1 MSEPASPPVLAHVD
15 MDAFFASVEVLD
27 HPEWQGREILVGG
40 SGARGV
46 VASCSYAARQRGVHN
61 AMAMGKARGLCKEP
75 VIVSPRIARYSEIS
89 HEVMATLA
97 DFSAGV
103 EALGMDEA
111 YLDLGG
117 VRLEGRSLSQLGKAI
132 RAAVKARTGLNCSM
146 GIARTRVMAKLA
158 SKAAKPLPGSTQEG
172 VRVIGHDEELSFLA
186 PMDLRELPGVGA
198 VLAKRLASLGFS
210 RVEQIQD
217 LEVSV
222 LSAALGLETASRLIA
237 MATAQDSSLVNL
249 ERKSKSVGHEQ
260 TFAEDITDR
269 AKALREL
276 FAMADNLSAHS
287 LGRTAA
293 KTLTLKVKFDDF
305 RSITRSASRDQA
317 WRGSKELRQGAED
330 LLAKV
335 PEGQAIRLL
344 GLSLSNFEE
353 DLGEQLSLIDGDQG
367 RREDWRLL
375 AETVEE
381 VRERFGKSSLGPL
394 KADS

>member
-46 VASCSYAARQRGVHN
+46 VASCPYAARQRGVHN

-97 DFSAGV
+97 DFSAVV

-117 VRLEGRSLSQLGKAI
+117 VRLEGRSLSQLGQAI
-132 RAAVKARTGLNCSM
+132 RAAVKARTGLNCSV

>member
-1 MSEPASPPVLAHVD
+1 
-15 MDAFFASVEVLD
+15 
-27 HPEWQGREILVGG
+27 
-40 SGARGV
+40 
-46 VASCSYAARQRGVHN
+46 
-61 AMAMGKARGLCKEP
+61 MGKARGLCKEP

-97 DFSAGV
+97 DFSAVV

-117 VRLEGRSLSQLGKAI
+117 VRLEGRSLSQLGQAI
-132 RAAVKARTGLNCSM
+132 RAAVKARTGLNCSV

-172 VRVIGHDEELSFLA
+172 VRVIGHEEELSFLA

>member
-1 MSEPASPPVLAHVD
+1 
-15 MDAFFASVEVLD
+15 
-27 HPEWQGREILVGG
+27 
-40 SGARGV
+40 
-46 VASCSYAARQRGVHN
+46 
-61 AMAMGKARGLCKEP
+61 
-75 VIVSPRIARYSEIS
+75 
-89 HEVMATLA
+89 
-97 DFSAGV
+97 
-103 EALGMDEA
+103 
-111 YLDLGG
+111 
-117 VRLEGRSLSQLGKAI
+117 VRLEGRSLSQLGQAI
-132 RAAVKARTGLNCSM
+132 RAAVKARTGLNCSV